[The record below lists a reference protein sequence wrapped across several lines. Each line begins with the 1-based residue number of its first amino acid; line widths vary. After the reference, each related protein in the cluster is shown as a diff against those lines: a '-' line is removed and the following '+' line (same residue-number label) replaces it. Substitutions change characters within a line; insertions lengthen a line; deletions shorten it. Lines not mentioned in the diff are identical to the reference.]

1 MKKSYSNISRI
12 NKMLTE
18 NANRRMTLENL
29 IMDDGEYDEYN
40 DGEDMGFEGTEM
52 VDIQSEG
59 NNGNTKELIDN
70 IRQIA
75 LQGVSS
81 LASNVTDPMYEVFKK
96 IWNICDSSVNAEN
109 KKKQSKDGQNGI
121 K

>member
-1 MKKSYSNISRI
+1 MKKNYSNISRI

-18 NANRRMTLENL
+18 NAKRSLTLENL
-29 IMDDGEYDEYN
+29 IMDNGEYDEYDN
-40 DGEDMGFEGTEM
+40 GEDMGFEETEI
-52 VDIQSEG
+52 VNEPSTS
-59 NNGNTKELIDN
+59 NAKELIND

-96 IWNICDSSVNAEN
+96 IWNICDSSVNIEN
-109 KKKQSKDGQNGI
+109 KNKMSKDGQNGI

>member
-1 MKKSYSNISRI
+1 MKKNYSNISRI

-18 NANRRMTLENL
+18 NAKRHMTLENL
-29 IMDDGEYDEYN
+29 IMDDDEYGYEN
-40 DGEDMGFEGTEM
+40 DENMGFEESGN
-52 VDIQSEG
+52 VDIPEGG
-59 NNGNTKELIDN
+59 NNTNAKELINN

-96 IWNICDSSVNAEN
+96 IWNICDSSVNIEN
-109 KKKQSKDGQNGI
+109 KNKMSKDGQNGI

>member
-1 MKKSYSNISRI
+1 MKKNYSNISRI

-18 NANRRMTLENL
+18 NAKRRMTLENL
-29 IMDDGEYDEYN
+29 IMDNGEYDEYDN
-40 DGEDMGFEGTEM
+40 GEDMGFEERGN
-52 VDIQSEG
+52 VDIPEGG
-59 NNGNTKELIDN
+59 NNTNAKELIND

-96 IWNICDSSVNAEN
+96 IWNICDSSVNIEN
-109 KKKQSKDGQNGI
+109 KNKMSKDGQNGI